1 MGVQGVPIPL
11 DVRRAVRARV
21 AAGDSSASVQA
32 EFGISRVTVWRLANE
47 DDPML
52 MMLSRGR
59 SSRFLSATE
68 RETIS
73 RELARGT
80 SLGRIAALLGRH
92 RSSVTREV
100 AANGGSDRYR
110 VVDAEARACRLA
122 RRPKATKLV
131 TYPVLAATVTNWIEN
146 EQWSPE
152 QISARLRVEF
162 PDDETMHVA
171 KETIYQELFVY
182 GRGGLKKE
190 LIKHLRTQ
198 RPTRRSRSV
207 TARNKASSSIPDKVM
222 IADRPAEIEDR
233 QVPGHWEGDLIIGAN
248 NGSQTATL
256 VERTTGFLLL
266 IALPD
271 NRQAV
276 TVAEALQRQVQTLPA
291 QLCRSITWDQ
301 GSEMAAHAA
310 FTIATDIAVYF
321 CDPHAPWQRGS
332 NENTNGLLRQYLPK
346 STDLS
351 GHTQADLDAIAAK
364 LNNRPRKRLGFMKP
378 SEAFNQL
385 MLR

>member
-1 MGVQGVPIPL
+1 MGVQGVRIPL

-21 AAGDSSASVQA
+21 AAGDSRASVQA
-32 EFGISRVTVWRLANE
+32 EFGISRVTVWRLSNE
-47 DDPML
+47 DDSML
-52 MMLSRGR
+52 MMLSGR
-59 SSRFLSATE
+59 SSRFLSAAE

-100 AANGGSDRYR
+100 AANGGSERYR

-131 TYPVLAATVTNWIEN
+131 TYPVLAATVTNWMEN

-171 KETIYQELFVY
+171 KETIYQELFVC

-198 RPTRRSRSV
+198 RPTRRSRAV
-207 TARNKASSSIPDKVM
+207 TARNKASSPIPDKVM

-248 NGSQTATL
+248 NGSQTGTL
-256 VERTTGFLLL
+256 VERTTGFVLL

-271 NRQAV
+271 NRRAV

-321 CDPHAPWQRGS
+321 CDPHSPWQRGS

-351 GHTQADLDAIAAK
+351 RHTQADLDAIAAK

>member
-1 MGVQGVPIPL
+1 MGVQGVRIPL
-11 DVRRAVRARV
+11 EVRRAVRARV
-21 AAGDSSASVQA
+21 AEGVSLKLVRV
-32 EFGISRVTVWRLANE
+32 EFGIARGTVWRLVNE

-52 MMLSRGR
+52 SASCRR
-59 SSRFLSATE
+59 SPRFLAPSE

-80 SLGRIAALLGRH
+80 KLGRIAVLLGRH
-92 RSSVTREV
+92 PSTVTREV
-100 AANGGSDRYR
+100 AANGGRDAYR

-122 RRPKATKLV
+122 RRPKATKLE
-131 TYPVLAATVTNWIEN
+131 TNQVLADTVTQWMQD
-146 EQWSPE
+146 EQCSPE
-152 QISARLRVEF
+152 QISGRLRVEF
-162 PDDETMHVA
+162 PDDETMRVA

-190 LIKHLRTQ
+190 LTRELRTQ
-198 RPTRRSRSV
+198 RSNRRPRSV
-207 TARNKASSSIPDKVM
+207 TARNKTSSSIPDKVM

-233 QVPGHWEGDLIIGAN
+233 QIPGHWEGDLIIGAN
-248 NGSQTATL
+248 NASQAGTL
-256 VERTTGFLLL
+256 VERTTGFALL
-266 IALPD
+266 IALPED
-271 NRQAV
+271 RQAV

-291 QLCRSITWDQ
+291 QLCKSITWDQ

-332 NENTNGLLRQYLPK
+332 NENINGLLRQYLPK
-346 STDLS
+346 GTDLS
-351 GHTQADLDAIAAK
+351 GYSQADLDVIAAK
-364 LNNRPRKRLGFMKP
+364 LNNRPRKRLGFMTP
-378 SEAFNQL
+378 SEMFNQL